1 MITTNEPVEDANVLP
16 DTERHTI
23 YIIGD
28 WTLNTNTNQLLK
40 DGRAVELEHR
50 LTSLLVYLLQNKEQV
65 LTREEIL
72 KAVWQKKVVNDDS
85 IAVAISQLRKAFD
98 DNPRTPKYIKTIP
111 GVGYQFIFQPAA
123 PDRALMAKLTAKTI
137 SSYFNYILLGFLV
150 VLICSAVYI
159 AANYYRVK
167 KNPVHHPITPSLSTA
182 DTRLLERANQL
193 GAGWKEEDLRPAI
206 KLYRQI
212 IQQNPAIAQAYL
224 GLAEAKIKL
233 LGDKMAEAD
242 NYQELTALLER
253 ALVLDPKLARV
264 HLWLAE
270 LIFVHDLKP
279 VEAEEHFKI
288 GVVLAPQDDLIH
300 YRYAHFLFIYK
311 RFSEAREQINISR
324 NLNPLSFSNTSLVWV
339 DLLQGN
345 NELAARELNRIES
358 TEEADIFFKVA
369 AQNVY
374 YQMGDEQKAYANMQ
388 WFFKKA
394 QFGEEKIGRL
404 DQAFAQGGLKSVYQ
418 WLLDHKETADVGQYT
433 PPISWARYAVAVGD
447 KKSAINY
454 LEQAFARRQPHVECA
469 VADPRYAP
477 LKEEVKFKEFLAKF
491 GSSVAH

>member
-1 MITTNEPVEDANVLP
+1 MITTNEPVEDVDAPP
-16 DTERHTI
+16 DKERHSI

-50 LTSLLVYLLQNKEQV
+50 LTSLLVFLLQNKEQV
-65 LTREEIL
+65 LTRDEIL

-111 GVGYQFIFQPAA
+111 GIGYQFIFQPAVIDGA
-123 PDRALMAKLTAKTI
+123 PAVKTAIKTT
-137 SSYFNYILLGFLV
+137 SPRLNYMLSGFLV
-150 VLICSAVYI
+150 VLICSGIYI
-159 AANYYRVK
+159 GTNYYQVK
-167 KNPVHHPITPSLSTA
+167 KNPVHPPLVPSLSA
-182 DTRLLERANQL
+182 ANASLLERASQL
-193 GAGWKEEDLRPAI
+193 GAGWREEDLRPAI
-206 KLYRQI
+206 KLYRQV
-212 IQQNPAIAQAYL
+212 IQQNPDNARGYL

-233 LGDKMAEAD
+233 LGDKMAVAD
-242 NYQELTALLER
+242 NYQELTILLMR
-253 ALVLDPKLARV
+253 ALALDPKLARA

-279 VEAEEHFKI
+279 AEAEEHFKI
-288 GVVLAPQDDLIH
+288 ATALAPQDDLIH

-324 NLNPLSFSNTSLVWV
+324 NLNPLSFSATSLVWV
-339 DLLQGN
+339 YLLQGN
-345 NELAARELNRIES
+345 NELAAGELNRIES

-374 YQMGDEQKAYANMQ
+374 YQIGDEQKTYANMQ

-394 QFGEEKIGRL
+394 QFSEEKINNL
-404 DQAFAQGGLKSVYQ
+404 DQVFAQGGLKAVYQ

-454 LEQAFARRQPHVECA
+454 LEQAFAKRQPHVECA